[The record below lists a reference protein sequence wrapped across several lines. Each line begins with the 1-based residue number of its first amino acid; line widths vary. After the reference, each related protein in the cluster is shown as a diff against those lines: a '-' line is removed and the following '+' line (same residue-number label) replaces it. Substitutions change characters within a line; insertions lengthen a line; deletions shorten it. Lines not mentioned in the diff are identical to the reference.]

1 MSSYTIYLREYIDSK
16 GLAASTGKVEEVKER
31 LNYTTEKLNG
41 SKAKE

>member
-1 MSSYTIYLREYIDSK
+1 MPSYTIYLREYIDGK
-16 GLAASTGKVEEVKER
+16 GLAAGAGKAEEVKER